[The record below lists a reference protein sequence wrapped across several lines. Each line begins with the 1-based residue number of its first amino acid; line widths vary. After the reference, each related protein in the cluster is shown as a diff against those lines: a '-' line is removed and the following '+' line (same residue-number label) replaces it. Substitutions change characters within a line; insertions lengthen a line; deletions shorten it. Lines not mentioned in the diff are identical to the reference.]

1 MENLHGNMH
10 VLVLSC
16 LSCPH
21 NNVKESC
28 VILVSD
34 MCHLVLITPRRVG
47 GGRVKQLVLSV
58 RPSVRPS
65 VRLSGVCPLKNRAI
79 SRFTGLSD
87 C

>member
-1 MENLHGNMH
+1 MVVCFAMQVMIVPLAAFS
-10 VLVLSC
+10 LI
-16 LSCPH
+16 
-21 NNVKESC
+21 
-28 VILVSD
+28 VIVITET
-34 MCHLVLITPRRVG
+34 VLITPRRVG
-47 GGRVKQLVLSV
+47 GGGVKQLVLYV